1 MEDVL
6 TTLRDM
12 LLNIQKTEDD
22 AAQAEKEDNSAN
34 KDTGDGECNC
44 VFVGYSCCTLCCGTV
59 YPLCWWKV
67 FYCV

>member
-22 AAQAEKEDNSAN
+22 AAQAEKEDNGAN
-34 KDTGDGECNC
+34 KDTGDGERPSICGQFVLC
-44 VFVGYSCCTLCCGTV
+44 VVLLLQCL
-59 YPLCWWKV
+59 YPLRW
-67 FYCV
+67 